1 MAQDR
6 LISTNYPYISVRV
19 DIRGWQE
26 EASALLDTGFT
37 GELII
42 PEGVLT
48 QGLGFPDEHTTV
60 EVGDNRI
67 IDALIYLGTL
77 EIVGFPSIPDVTV
90 IVLGDEYILGREI
103 LDLFEVTFDHGQRVI
118 VRP

>member
-6 LISTNYPYISVRV
+6 LISTNYPYLPVRV

-26 EASALLDTGFT
+26 EAPALLDTGFT

-42 PEGVLT
+42 PESVLA
-48 QGLGFPDEHTTV
+48 QGLGFPDEHTSV

-67 IDALIYLGTL
+67 VDAPIYLGAL
-77 EIVGFPSIPDVTV
+77 KLVGFPPIPDVTV
-90 IVLGDEYILGREI
+90 IVLGDEYI
-103 LDLFEVTFDHGQRVI
+103 
-118 VRP
+118 